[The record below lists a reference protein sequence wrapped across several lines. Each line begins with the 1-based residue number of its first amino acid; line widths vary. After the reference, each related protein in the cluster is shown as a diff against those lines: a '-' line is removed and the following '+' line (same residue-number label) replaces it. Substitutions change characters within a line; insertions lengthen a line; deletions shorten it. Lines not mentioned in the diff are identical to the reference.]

1 MKDYQ
6 SFIKE
11 DLQGIK
17 LVLKTGN
24 FIYDIDPNADFW
36 FQETVELKEYKDFY
50 NKAKDT
56 KEDAISELLDRAK
69 NLDIFKTVPGTV
81 WDTTRIQNTEKV
93 RTEKDTLLWIK
104 DFIVGYIKLF
114 LEWSE
119 NKKV

>member
-50 NKAKDT
+50 NKAEDA
-56 KEDAISELLDRAK
+56 KEDAISELLDKAK
-69 NLDIFKTVPGTV
+69 KLDIFKTVPGTV

>member
-36 FQETVELKEYKDFY
+36 FQETAELKDYKDFY
-50 NKAKDT
+50 DKAKDT
-56 KEDAISELLDRAK
+56 KEDEITELLDRAK

-93 RTEKDTLLWIK
+93 RTDKDTLLWIK